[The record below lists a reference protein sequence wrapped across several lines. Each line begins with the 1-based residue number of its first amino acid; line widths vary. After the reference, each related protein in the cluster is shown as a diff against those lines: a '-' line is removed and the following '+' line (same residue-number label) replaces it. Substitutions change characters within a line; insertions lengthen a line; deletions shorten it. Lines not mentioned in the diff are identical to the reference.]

1 MQIKSGLRLLIRIL
15 PSMLFSILDKP
26 QPRQSHKLHP
36 PFIDDLNQL
45 LLPDFQFPQNQ
56 SKLNNII
63 GNDAKA
69 GDPYHHPP
77 EEIDLLIPESIPF
90 AYSNNSEKVTI
101 LPVDDSLRATT

>member
-1 MQIKSGLRLLIRIL
+1 
-15 PSMLFSILDKP
+15 MLFIILDKP

-36 PFIDDLNQL
+36 SFIDDPNQL

-56 SKLNNII
+56 SKLNNIN
-63 GNDAKA
+63 GNDVKA
-69 GDPYHHPP
+69 EDPYYHPP

-101 LPVDDSLRATT
+101 LPVDDYLRATT